1 VDTMLVPLNQR
12 TDTAMLGNKARNL
25 QRLQQLGTPV
35 PETYCIPWSV
45 HDAYRLDP
53 TGVDTAL
60 AAQIDLIL
68 RPERAYAVRSSAN
81 AEDALGS
88 SFAGQFQSFLNVQ
101 GTQAILEAVKM
112 VWDSLQ
118 RDTILQYLDL
128 HGIAPDT
135 LKMGVLVQEMVPPQI
150 SGVAFSRNPL
160 TGLRETVIEAVEGP
174 GTALMESGITPMRW
188 IFHHKDFLVKEENA
202 PIALSTI
209 RTIVDHTRTIAQK
222 AGTPVDLEWVWDGVK
237 VAWVQMRPIT
247 AMDKARLYSNRISK
261 EMLAGQIKPL
271 IWDVNIP
278 LVNGAW
284 IALLTRVIGPNR
296 LTPHDL
302 AKSFYYR
309 TYFNM
314 GLLGEVF
321 EKIGFS
327 PDALEIM
334 WGVAPRGTE
343 KVSFKPDRQVMK
355 LLPRMLAFLH
365 YAWRIPG
372 KFTGE
377 MDRLERTFRRTQAEI
392 PHLNTPEQVL
402 SAIAQHAQ
410 AMREAAHLNILI
422 PLSAVVYAY
431 ILRTRLE
438 RAGLDFTRLDMTLPE
453 RHYDPHPLIR
463 ALKREWLALP
473 EDLQKAFA
481 QEPLDALPDVPAIK
495 ELMSGF
501 AALLH
506 AFGHLS
512 DNGND
517 FSYVP
522 WREDPERVRQ
532 MILDHEDLASAGE
545 DSQLQNEAHLSGPRH
560 AATRFWYRRA
570 RLFAGYREQVS
581 YVYTFGFGLFRPLY
595 RTLERLLTERGILAQ
610 PDDIFFL
617 THQEAASLALGKGEP
632 GDIQEKVTA
641 IRADMEA
648 TQALVLPELIFG
660 DDPPPPLTEFSDRL
674 TGVATSRGYAQGTA
688 RIVPG
693 REHFSKVMSGD
704 IIVIPHSDV
713 SWTPLF
719 SRAAGVV
726 AESGGI
732 LSHSSIV
739 AREYGIPA
747 VVSVN
752 GAMTRLRDGDL
763 IRMDGFKGE
772 VLLLQGESEEPSEG
786 GRVDGDR
793 TAGQ

>member
-1 VDTMLVPLNQR
+1 MVAMLLPLNQR
-12 TDTAMLGNKARNL
+12 SDITQVGSKARNL
-25 QRLQQLGTPV
+25 LRLQQLGTPIPV
-35 PETYCIPWSV
+35 TYCIPWRV
-45 HDAYRLDP
+45 HDAFQQDP
-53 TGVDTAL
+53 TAVRDALTAQL
-60 AAQIDLIL
+60 GSVLQPD
-68 RPERAYAVRSSAN
+68 RAYAVRSSAN
-81 AEDALGS
+81 AEDALES
-88 SFAGQFQSFLNVQ
+88 SFAGQFQSVLNVQ
-101 GTQAILEAVKM
+101 GTSDLMTAIES
-112 VWDSLQ
+112 VWDSLH
-118 RDTILQYLDL
+118 RDSIQQYLNL

-135 LKMGVLVQEMVPPQI
+135 LKMGVLVQEMVPPVV

-174 GTALMESGITPMRW
+174 GTALLESGTTPLRW
-188 IFHHKDFLVKEENA
+188 VFHHKDFIIREDNA
-202 PIALSTI
+202 PIALETVRI
-209 RTIVDHTRTIAQK
+209 IVDQTRAIAQK
-222 AGTPVDLEWVWDGVK
+222 AGTPVDLEWVWDGEK

-247 AMDKARLYSNRISK
+247 ALDKARLYSNRISK
-261 EMLAGQIKPL
+261 ELLPGQIKPL

-284 IALLTRVIGPNR
+284 IAILTRVIGPNK

-309 TYFNM
+309 SYFNM

-321 EKIGFS
+321 ERIGFS
-327 PDALEIM
+327 ADALEIM
-334 WGVAPRGTE
+334 WGVATRGDE

-372 KFTGE
+372 SFTAV
-377 MDRLERTFRRTQAEI
+377 MDRLEKIFRRTEAEI
-392 PHLNTPEQVL
+392 SELSTPEEVL
-402 SAIAQHAQ
+402 SAIAKHTRT
-410 AMREAAHLNILI
+410 MEEAAHYNILA

-431 ILRTRLE
+431 ILRKRLE
-438 RAGLDFTRLDMTLPE
+438 RAGLDFARLDMTHPAQ
-453 RHYDPHPLIR
+453 RYDPHPLIR
-463 ALKREWLALP
+463 ALKREWQALP
-473 EDLQKAFA
+473 ADLQEAFT
-481 QEPLDALPDVPAIK
+481 QVPPGALPDVPALN
-495 ELMSGF
+495 ELMRGF

-517 FSYVP
+517 FSFVP
-522 WREDPERVRQ
+522 WREDPDRVRQ
-532 MILDHEDLASAGE
+532 MILDHADMPAEGESAKLLT
-545 DSQLQNEAHLSGPRH
+545 DANLTGPKH
-560 AATRFWYRRA
+560 GLTRFWYRRA
-570 RLFAGYREQVS
+570 RLFAAYREQVS
-581 YVYTFGFGLFRPLY
+581 YVYTFGFGLYRPLY
-595 RTLERLLTERGILAQ
+595 RTLGRMLTEQGILSQ
-610 PDDIFFL
+610 VEDIFYL
-617 THQEAASLALGKGEP
+617 THQEAEDLALGQKDPE
-632 GDIQEKVTA
+632 DVQERVAA

-648 TQALVLPELIFG
+648 TQDLVLPELIFG

-674 TGVATSRGYAQGTA
+674 IGVATSRGYVQGPA
-688 RIVPG
+688 RIVSG
-693 REHFSKVMSGD
+693 RELFSKVMSGD

-752 GAMTRLRDGDL
+752 GAMSRLRDGDL
-763 IRMDGFKGE
+763 IRIDGYKGE
-772 VLLLQGESEEPSEG
+772 VLLLQEHEDEIKG
-786 GRVDGDR
+786 GGDDGDR